1 MNLHGRV
8 ALVTGATGG
17 LGQHFVTA
25 LASEGAAVVVHY
37 KSKQQKA
44 QDMVHRLHSVEANAI
59 AVRADVG
66 VEKDVQQMVKETI
79 ESFGRID
86 ILINN
91 AGISRNAISWK
102 MSSTMW
108 HEVLKVN
115 LTGVFYCAK
124 AVLPYMRKAEW
135 GRIINMTSVVAQ
147 VGVPG
152 TAAYAASKAGIIGLT
167 KTVAREVIT
176 RGITVNCL
184 ALGYF
189 REGMFLTLSEDTQQA
204 IVSQIPMG
212 RLGEPSEVVSA
223 IKFLC
228 SEEAGYIT
236 GQVINL
242 NGGLYM

>member
-17 LGQHFVTA
+17 LGQHIVTA
-25 LASEGAAVVVHY
+25 LSSEGAAVVVHY
-37 KSKQQKA
+37 KTREQKA
-44 QDMVHRLHSVEANAI
+44 QDMVHRLHRAKASAI
-59 AVRADVG
+59 AVRADVC
-66 VEKDVQQMVKETI
+66 VEEDVQQMVKETI

-86 ILINN
+86 VLINN
-91 AGISRNAISWK
+91 AGISRDALSWR
-102 MSSTMW
+102 MSSAMW
-108 HEVLKVN
+108 HEVLEVN
-115 LTGVFYCAK
+115 LTGVFYSTK
-124 AVLPYMRKAEW
+124 AVLPYMREAKW

-147 VGVPG
+147 MGVPG

-189 REGMFLTLSEDTQQA
+189 REGMFLALREEIQQA

-212 RLGEPSEVVSA
+212 RLGEPSEVAVA

-228 SEEAGYIT
+228 SEETGYIT